1 MLDYIIKVLLFQTL
15 FLAVY
20 DILLKRETF
29 FQWNRVYLMATS
41 VLAYIIPL
49 VKINR
54 VQEMIP
60 QEYVVLLPEV
70 VLNPSA
76 VIEQQFDWS
85 MLFFLMLK
93 TVFWFGVVVASILF
107 VARLYKIIK
116 LITTNDKEFTSS
128 YYLVW
133 LKSNK
138 AFSFFNYIFLGKERN
153 NKTQIIEHELVHVK
167 QKHSLD
173 LLFFELQKI
182 VFWFNPYSYLY
193 QVRIAELHE
202 FIADSKAIKVES
214 KATYFNNL
222 LAETFSTQNI
232 SFINPF
238 FKKSL
243 LKKRIVMLNKNKSK
257 QLLKFKYALLIPVLL
272 GMLVYTSCEK
282 SESNER
288 ESLNRNEKRL
298 TSFIFGEGEKR
309 REMKSEKREGYF
321 DLYSLDAI
329 PEGSEISVEDLSSE
343 EKEEYDE
350 IISRSTKVFTSF
362 KIYEGDNGLKSILM
376 ETDWKKLKRDSD
388 SKDYSNSDDV
398 PFAVI
403 TKSPVFPDCENA
415 EDPKKC
421 FQESI
426 QKYIGQQFNMGLT
439 KTLQLEPGEN
449 KVYVQFKIDK
459 DGSVTEAKARGPH
472 ADLEAEAIR
481 VVKSLPKMIPGEF
494 QGKKVAV
501 KYTLPITLI
510 VANDEDQK
518 HGVNYQKSKLESQ
531 PKVLASINNSQKQ
544 GVISGNVNGNVSGK
558 LKGLPGVA
566 ISVKGKSAAVVTDF
580 DGNFK
585 IKANKGETLVFNFK
599 GLPQTEFKINENNNY
614 KITM

>member
-15 FLAVY
+15 FLAFY
-20 DILLKRETF
+20 DLLLKRETF
-29 FQWNRVYLMATS
+29 FQWNRVYLLATS
-41 VLAYIIPL
+41 VLAYVIPSI
-49 VKINR
+49 KINQ

-60 QEYVVLLPEV
+60 QEYLVLLPEV

-85 MLFFLMLK
+85 MLFFLVLK
-93 TVFWFGVVVASILF
+93 VIFWFGVLVAKTFF
-107 VARLYKIIK
+107 VLRLYKIIK

-133 LKSNK
+133 LKNNK
-138 AFSFFNYIFLGKERN
+138 AFSFFNYIFLGKERS
-153 NKTQIIEHELVHVK
+153 NKSQIIEHELVHVK

-193 QVRIAELHE
+193 QARVAELHE
-202 FIADSKAIKVES
+202 FIADSKAIKAES
-214 KATYFNNL
+214 KAIYFNNL

-257 QLLKFKYALLIPVLL
+257 QLLKFKYALLIPALL
-272 GMLVYTSCEK
+272 GMLAYTSCEK
-282 SESNER
+282 AEP
-288 ESLNRNEKRL
+288 
-298 TSFIFGEGEKR
+298 I
-309 REMKSEKREGYF
+309 
-321 DLYSLDAI
+321 I
-329 PEGSEISVEDLSSE
+329 
-343 EKEEYDE
+343 EKETPLEEITIESPETKKFIDERLNKIIEELKKADNGNDDRKQMTKEALYLYLLKKKEEVNSHISGKEEVESRPIDE
-350 IISRSTKVFTSF
+350 IVIK
-362 KIYEGDNGLKSILM
+362 NG
-376 ETDWKKLKRDSD
+376 
-388 SKDYSNSDDV
+388 V
-398 PFAVI
+398 PFAAI
-403 TKSPVFPDCENA
+403 ENAPIFPDCENA

-426 QKYIGQQFNMGLT
+426 QKYVGQKFNMGLT

-449 KVYVQFKIDK
+449 KVYVQFKIGK
-459 DGSVTEAKARGPH
+459 DGSVTAVRARAPH
-472 ADLEAEAIR
+472 ADLVKEAIR
-481 VVKSLPKMIPGEF
+481 VIKSLPKMIPGEYE
-494 QGKKVAV
+494 GKKVAV
-501 KYTLPITLI
+501 KYTLPITLM
-510 VANDEDQK
+510 VTNSEDQK

-531 PKVLASINNSQKQ
+531 PKVLASINNTLKQ
-544 GVISGNVNGNVSGK
+544 GVIYGNVNGNVSGK